1 MYNCIKS
8 LTVATSSHRY
18 GYTLIFH
25 HVPENKIDIVDDTV
39 KTLNTIAQDRNYITM
54 HVSSFLN

>member
-1 MYNCIKS
+1 M
-8 LTVATSSHRY
+8 TAATSSHRY

-25 HVPENKIDIVDDTV
+25 RVPKNKIAIVDDTI
-39 KTLNTIAQDRNYITM
+39 KTLNTIAQDRDYITM